1 MDFKDNGE
9 VTIEKGK
16 TKKVKCHKFQCKPI
30 KRQLMVHEDID
41 KQGLA
46 TISDTI
52 TGYRLFTLPIKA
64 HKVTP
69 ADIKEDLKKFVGPYT
84 VEGIAMEFNRIENL
98 LEELRKQ

>member
-16 TKKVKCHKFQCKPI
+16 TKKVKCYKFQCKPI

-41 KQGLA
+41 KKG
-46 TISDTI
+46 TISVSDVI

-64 HKVTP
+64 QKVTP
-69 ADIKEDLKKFVGPYT
+69 TDIKEELKRFIMHYT
-84 VEGIAMEFNRIENL
+84 IEGIAIEFQRIEDL
-98 LEELRKQ
+98 LKEIRK